1 MNNDML
7 TLAAKKYLSTFAD
20 HRNNPT
26 NYEALTAWDNATSE
40 FMALVNNDELNI
52 IASLL
57 AGREADKTDNS
68 QLRQRIAD
76 LEARPVAPF
85 DFKETTDADYCREWA
100 WRAIKK
106 DLPTEHWKTGEN
118 GTFYA
123 FYLMGWHARLQ
134 YNEQRRSEYSQIADT
149 ILKTRTVSIN
159 TEPWRSF
166 VSDDD
171 ITALNRFAECC
182 DDPESGGHDLEK
194 EQVKRLEKIG
204 LLRRSG
210 RISFTT
216 DFGDFVLSAAGI
228 NLNLEMGEQV
238 CPGLKI
244 VKA

>member
-1 MNNDML
+1 MTYKNEMVG
-7 TLAAKKYLSTFAD
+7 
-20 HRNNPT
+20 
-26 NYEALTAWDNATSE
+26 E
-40 FMALVNNDELNI
+40 I
-52 IASLL
+52 IAAIKLRHEKNGFFAPVITWFEFCTLL
-57 AGREADKTDNS
+57 EGREADHAENA

-76 LEARPVAPF
+76 PEARPVAPF

-100 WRAIKK
+100 WREITK
-106 DLPTEHWKTGEN
+106 DLPTEHWKAGDN

-134 YNEQRRSEYSQIADT
+134 YNEQRRAEYSQIAGA
-149 ILKTRTVSIN
+149 ILKTRTGSVN

-228 NLNLEMGEQV
+228 NPRGRRHAQ
-238 CPGLKI
+238 G
-244 VKA
+244 